1 MFLGAQKNRLI
12 EMVLFSTHNICF
24 GWAITKLNF
33 RYALLAKVLYKRS
46 VLYALYLSDSN
57 VDILGLDIQ
66 VNAVATVLKA
76 FFSDLTDPLVPVALY
91 DELIEASGRWNQSS
105 HDTKK

>member
-1 MFLGAQKNRLI
+1 M
-12 EMVLFSTHNICF
+12 S
-24 GWAITKLNF
+24 
-33 RYALLAKVLYKRS
+33 S
-46 VLYALYLSDSN
+46 VLYALYATDSNVDILGLDIQVNAVATVLKAFLKLSFDKNSTTLPCYMSSVLYALYIADSN

-91 DELIEASGRWNQSS
+91 DELIEASGR
-105 HDTKK
+105 